1 MKIDRHGK
9 AKILTPVEIQLLF
22 NRGTNSKRDR
32 TLFGICLYTG
42 TRINECVTLRLIDVY
57 DTLGRVRP
65 ELIIRKG
72 NTKNKLATRTIPV
85 LEELR
90 LLLSNHNSSADNPYL
105 FPGKDGKGHLHPD
118 SGARLLK
125 QACRKIGLIGVS
137 SHSFRRTA
145 LTTMSNAGIPLRI
158 IQEISGHR
166 NLQQLQKYL
175 EVKPDQVRGAIA
187 SLSMLSHLETQE
199 IETSLNQTSNDV
211 GKRYY
216 PDLDK
221 NKYENSINQTITNSN
236 YQKDKGT
243 G

>member
-1 MKIDRHGK
+1 MILLVVNRTNLTAVKIDRHGK
-9 AKILTPVEIQLLF
+9 AKILTPFEIQLLF
-22 NRGTNSKRDR
+22 NEGTSRNRDR
-32 TLFGICLYTG
+32 TLFGVCLYTA

-57 DTLGRVRP
+57 DCLDRVRP

-90 LLLSNHNSSADNPYL
+90 LLLANHETNTDNPYL
-105 FPGKDGKGHLHPD
+105 FPGKGGKGHLHPD

-125 QACRKIGLIGVS
+125 QACSRIGLIGVS

-166 NLQQLQKYL
+166 NLEQLQRYL
-175 EVKPDQVRGAIA
+175 EVKPSQVRGAIA
-187 SLSMLSHLETQE
+187 SLSMLSHVATD
-199 IETSLNQTSNDV
+199 NQKTTM
-211 GKRYY
+211 
-216 PDLDK
+216 
-221 NKYENSINQTITNSN
+221 NQTIDNSPN
-236 YQKDKGT
+236 KVGK
-243 G
+243 